1 MKKEYFKP
9 EVQAIELELET
20 SVLLIATSNPEVGG
34 GGTNKPI
41 TPLSNKKREWGNVW
55 Q

>member
-9 EVQAIELELET
+9 EVQTIELET
-20 SVLLIATSNPEVGG
+20 SVLATSKPEIGG

-41 TPLSNKKREWGNVW
+41 IPLSNKKREWGNVW

>member
-9 EVQAIELELET
+9 EVQTIELET
-20 SVLLIATSNPEVGG
+20 SVLATSGKPEIGG
-34 GGTNKPI
+34 GGANKPI
-41 TPLSNKKREWGNVW
+41 TPLSNNNRGEWGNVW